1 MRFGSF
7 LDARLSIRKEYS
19 KMSSE
24 LDTPV
29 FEVATDHKKVRG
41 SVISLLRGFF
51 SSPTIAA
58 LAELGL
64 IERMLAG
71 PFRVEDFPIAVNK
84 PVLSSVFLYLHSLNL
99 LKGMPDGGYALTD
112 QGRTALKRNG
122 AFLLLFS
129 YRGYFENLAGLLTGD
144 SEAVTVD
151 RRRNVLG
158 SGSLHSKKFFP
169 AVWEMFNGARPSA
182 LIDVGCGDGQ
192 FLTDACTEWPDVS
205 IAAVDLSPI
214 AVETTLKR
222 LETSGRR
229 DVVGIVESGINVAD
243 WTAHLPEG
251 LKAESPLVVSMW
263 FVVHEYSG
271 SDPKTVIRFFQQVR
285 SALPKAEIILGEI
298 NALPPELLAEHHES
312 SIMPELLL
320 FHDLSRQ
327 GVLTWETWQH
337 VLDEIPYSL
346 IEERQFDLVGEV
358 GEQTTPSSFVWRL
371 RPK

>member
-1 MRFGSF
+1 
-7 LDARLSIRKEYS
+7 
-19 KMSSE
+19 MSSQLE
-24 LDTPV
+24 PSV
-29 FEVATDHKKVRG
+29 SEVAVDHKKVRG
-41 SVISLLRGFF
+41 SVISLLRGSF

-71 PFRVEDFPIAVNK
+71 PFRVEDFPIAVDK
-84 PVLSSVFLYLHSLNL
+84 RVLSSVFVYLHSLDL
-99 LKGMPDGGYALTD
+99 LKAMPEGGYGLTD
-112 QGRTALKRNG
+112 EGRTALKRSG
-122 AFLLLFS
+122 AFLLLCS

-144 SEAVTVD
+144 SEATVD

-169 AVWEMFNGARPSA
+169 AVWEMFRRAHPSA

-222 LETSGRR
+222 LETFGRK
-229 DVVGIVESGINVAD
+229 DVVGIVESGANVGD
-243 WTAHLPEG
+243 WIAHLPEA
-251 LKAESPLVVSMW
+251 LKAGSPLVLAMW
-263 FVVHEYSG
+263 FVVHEFSG
-271 SDPKTVIRFFQQVR
+271 GDPKTVIRFFHEVR
-285 SALPKAEIILGEI
+285 SALPKANIILGEI
-298 NALPPELLAEHHES
+298 TALPPELLAEHHES
-312 SIMPELLL
+312 SIMPEMLF

-327 GVLTWETWQH
+327 GVLKWETWHH

-346 IEERQFDLVGEV
+346 IAERQFDLVGEV
-358 GEQTTPSSFVWRL
+358 GEQTTPSSFVWHL
-371 RPK
+371 RPV

>member
-1 MRFGSF
+1 
-7 LDARLSIRKEYS
+7 
-19 KMSSE
+19 MSSQLE
-24 LDTPV
+24 PPV
-29 FEVATDHKKVRG
+29 SEVAIDHKKDHKKVRG

-51 SSPTIAA
+51 SAPTIAV

-64 IERMLAG
+64 VERMLAG
-71 PFRVEDFPIAVNK
+71 PFCVEDFPIAADK
-84 PVLSSVFLYLHSLNL
+84 RVLSSLFLYLHSLNL
-99 LKGMPDGGYALTD
+99 LEEMPEGGYGLTGE
-112 QGRTALKRNG
+112 GRTVLKRSG

-144 SEAVTVD
+144 SGAVAVD

-169 AVWEMFNGARPSA
+169 AVWEMFNGARPST

-192 FLTDACTEWPDVS
+192 FLTDACNEWPGVS
-205 IAAVDLSPI
+205 IAAVDLSSI

-222 LETSGRR
+222 LATFGRK
-229 DVVGIVESGINVAD
+229 DVVGIVKSGANVVD
-243 WTAHLPEG
+243 WIAHLPEA
-251 LKAESPLVVSMW
+251 LKAGSPLVLSMW
-263 FVVHEYSG
+263 FVVHEFSG
-271 SDPKTVIRFFQQVR
+271 KDPETVIRFFHEVW
-285 SALPKAEIILGEI
+285 SALPKGDIILGEI

-320 FHDLSRQ
+320 FHELSGQ
-327 GVLTWETWQH
+327 GVLTWETWHH

-346 IEERQFDLVGEV
+346 IRERQFDLVGEA
-358 GEQTTPSSFVWRL
+358 GEQTTPSSFVWHL